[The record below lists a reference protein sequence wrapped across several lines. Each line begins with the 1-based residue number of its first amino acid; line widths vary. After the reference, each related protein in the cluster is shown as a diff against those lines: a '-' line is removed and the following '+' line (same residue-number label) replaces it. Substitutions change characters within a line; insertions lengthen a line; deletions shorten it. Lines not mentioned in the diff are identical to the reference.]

1 MVSEASP
8 LCGLQNHANRDRS
21 PTQFLRSPGNR
32 RSDEI
37 AENLDSKWATGVSIA
52 YLHAWSLFLAPIC
65 RIIFVILRLTSV
77 NGIMSFTVH
86 FEQGGDSSEDALIA
100 RLRRFVED
108 SDLTFYQIAS
118 RVGTT
123 GTILSTAPIHES
135 RLRLGDLL
143 KTKRSAERWWSSD
156 KADWKSVVVT

>member
-1 MVSEASP
+1 
-8 LCGLQNHANRDRS
+8 
-21 PTQFLRSPGNR
+21 
-32 RSDEI
+32 
-37 AENLDSKWATGVSIA
+37 
-52 YLHAWSLFLAPIC
+52 
-65 RIIFVILRLTSV
+65 
-77 NGIMSFTVH
+77 MSFTVH